1 MHDHLDAKQR
11 ARLSLQGLSVGDAL
25 GECFFGYARYVIDQ
39 IRARALPSRPW
50 SYTDDTEMALS
61 IVEVLFADGHLDP
74 DHLAAAFARRF
85 DVARGYGAGAYRIL
99 LDIQRGVP
107 WHEVA
112 PSMFGGSGSFGNGAA
127 MRVAPLGAFFADDLD
142 DLVEAAARSARV
154 THAHPEGVAGAIA
167 VALAAALAYRG
178 SLTGKLGPKA
188 LFSAVLERT
197 PESVTRARI
206 EEASRLAP
214 TTSIPDA
221 AYLLGSGD
229 QVSAQD
235 TVPFVLWSAAHH
247 LGNYKAA
254 F

>member
-1 MHDHLDAKQR
+1 
-11 ARLSLQGLSVGDAL
+11 
-25 GECFFGYARYVIDQ
+25 
-39 IRARALPSRPW
+39 
-50 SYTDDTEMALS
+50 
-61 IVEVLFADGHLDP
+61 
-74 DHLAAAFARRF
+74 
-85 DVARGYGAGAYRIL
+85 
-99 LDIQRGVP
+99 
-107 WHEVA
+107 
-112 PSMFGGSGSFGNGAA
+112 MFGGSGSFGNGAA

-247 LGNYKAA
+247 LGNYEAA
-254 F
+254 FWATVEGLGDRDTTAAMVGGIVALSSRSVPSSWIAAREPLPPEFLDA